1 MKKLYTLIVM
11 AFIAV
16 AVNAQIANKK
26 IAISPLN
33 DISVKGNRSLSN
45 IRIPENAVKVTPLKK
60 APKKAI
66 SSVGDLA
73 GEYEWTYYTTEE
85 DPAADPSTIE
95 KQNNIN
101 AFFYTLLLQKQIVK
115 YKCKNKRKMRKI
127 YERFF

>member
-66 SSVGDLA
+66 SSVSDLA

-95 KQNNIN
+95 KYSTMS
-101 AFFYTLLLQKQIVK
+101 ADVK
-115 YKCKNKRKMRKI
+115 FVVSKPSKN
-127 YERFF
+127 